1 MITKETLEQLVKLKP
16 KGKLG
21 FAGVSVKQEV
31 AEHRYIDLHLPRGSG
46 KTTAMNDFASGKSVL
61 KLRSLMSQDK
71 SWLPLS
77 NVESIIDSFRGIRFN
92 GLKYQY
98 ILIDEFNPNHT
109 EVLSILIQFLID
121 NRLLT
126 DDFMV
131 ISLHT

>member
-1 MITKETLEQLVKLKP
+1 M
-16 KGKLG
+16 
-21 FAGVSVKQEV
+21 
-31 AEHRYIDLHLPRGSG
+31 D
-46 KTTAMNDFASGKSVL
+46 DFASGKSVL

-77 NVESIIDSFRGIRFN
+77 NVEIIINSFRGIRFN

-121 NRLLT
+121 NRMIT